1 MLLSIITINY
11 NNLEGLK
18 QTALSVLEQTCQ
30 SFEWIVVDGDSTDG
44 SKEYLQ
50 AILRNDTL
58 IVSEPDKGIYD
69 AQNKGVGLSH
79 GEYCLFLNSGD
90 SFANIEATAICLHQL
105 EKNPACDFLRFAAI
119 LTKNNKTCH
128 IYTPPHEITG
138 IFLYESFIAH
148 QATLIRRDLL
158 VRVPYDISYK
168 IAADADFFCKCFF
181 REKVQDAY
189 CDIPLTYFDCSGVSS
204 TEVAKT
210 EEERKRL
217 LLSTLGELIYHDY
230 RRFSVGRT
238 FLEHCVTRLQRNAFF
253 KVIAEIAI
261 LPIYACH
268 GVISIFSNTRYYWR
282 KLIQLSKHK

>member
-1 MLLSIITINY
+1 MLLSIITINF

-18 QTALSVLEQTCQ
+18 KTAQSVLEQISQ

-50 AILRNDTL
+50 AILRNNTL
-58 IVSEPDKGIYD
+58 ILSEPDRGIYD

-90 SFANIEATAICLHQL
+90 SFCNNEATALCLHQL

-119 LTKNNKTCH
+119 LTKNNKTCG
-128 IYTPPHEITG
+128 IYTPPHKISG
-138 IFLYESFIAH
+138 IFLYESSIAH
-148 QATLIRRDLL
+148 QATLIRKDLL
-158 VRVPYDISYK
+158 VRLPYDISYK

-181 REKVQDAY
+181 RENVHDAY
-189 CDIPLTYFDCSGVSS
+189 CELPLTYYDCSGVSS
-204 TEVAKT
+204 TEFTRT

-217 LLSTLGELIYHDY
+217 LLTTLGELIYQDY

-238 FLEHCVTRLQRNAFF
+238 FLEHCVIRLQKNIVF
-253 KVIAEIAI
+253 KAISEIVI
-261 LPIYACH
+261 LPIYACY
-268 GVISIFSNTRYYWR
+268 GMISILCNIRYYWR
-282 KLIQLSKHK
+282 KFIHFL